1 MRQGSHCVGLL
12 GLLPTEGRFFSSDG
26 PFDRLSQPVGL
37 TGRRPDAKKDKT
49 RIFGQQM
56 TTASIADLRH
66 RSECQSWQAPIDQ
79 VDLRPSLELQCL
91 LGDSLLRGLVP
102 WRESIE
108 GK

>member
-1 MRQGSHCVGLL
+1 VRQGSHCVGIL

-37 TGRRPDAKKDKT
+37 TERRPDARKDTT

-56 TTASIADLRH
+56 TTASIADLSH
-66 RSECQSWQAPIDQ
+66 RSECQSCQASLDQ
-79 VDLRPSLELQCL
+79 VDQRPSLELQCL
-91 LGDSLLRGLVP
+91 LGDPLLRGLVP

-108 GK
+108 GN

>member
-1 MRQGSHCVGLL
+1 
-12 GLLPTEGRFFSSDG
+12 
-26 PFDRLSQPVGL
+26 
-37 TGRRPDAKKDKT
+37 
-49 RIFGQQM
+49 M